1 MLYHNIFVINTFYIE
16 LIIIFR
22 PQLAQTNLLFMKKA
36 LFSLL
41 IMSFFSFTEGD
52 PKIETYS
59 YGHNGM
65 EFVAREGKGMIIVS
79 TYNSK
84 MTIRQDI
91 AYKIYQLYANGRFT
105 TNNKLT
111 VCGNEADVTGK
122 CIIRKKDNL
131 TSLDFYYEL
140 IEWKS
145 GLKEVY
151 KKK

>member
-1 MLYHNIFVINTFYIE
+1 
-16 LIIIFR
+16 
-22 PQLAQTNLLFMKKA
+22 MKKV
-36 LFSLL
+36 LISLL
-41 IMSFFSFTEGD
+41 VLSCFAFNEGD
-52 PKIETYS
+52 SKVQTYS

-91 AYKIYQLYANGRFT
+91 AYKIYQLYANNNLKVGPKT
-105 TNNKLT
+105 TI
-111 VCGNEADVTGK
+111 CGDEADVTGK
-122 CIIRKKDNL
+122 CIVRKKNNL

-140 IEWKS
+140 VEWKS
-145 GLKEVY
+145 GLKEIY

>member
-1 MLYHNIFVINTFYIE
+1 
-16 LIIIFR
+16 
-22 PQLAQTNLLFMKKA
+22 MKKA

-41 IMSFFSFTEGD
+41 IMSCFAFTEGN

-91 AYKIYQLYANGRFT
+91 AYKIYQLYANGRLIIGSKT
-105 TNNKLT
+105 TI
-111 VCGNEADVTGK
+111 CGEEADVTGK
-122 CIIRKKDNL
+122 CLVRKKNNL
-131 TSLDFYYEL
+131 TSVDFYYEL

-145 GLKEVY
+145 GLKEIY
-151 KKK
+151 KKKIK

>member
-1 MLYHNIFVINTFYIE
+1 
-16 LIIIFR
+16 
-22 PQLAQTNLLFMKKA
+22 MKKM

-41 IMSFFSFTEGD
+41 IMSCFAFTEGG

-65 EFVAREGKGMIIVS
+65 EFVARSKEGMIIVS
-79 TYNSK
+79 TFNSK

-91 AYKIYQLYANGRFT
+91 AYKIYQLYANDRLT
-105 TNNKLT
+105 TSDKIT
-111 VCGNEADVTGK
+111 ICGDEADVTGR

-131 TSLDFYYEL
+131 IAVEFYYEL

-145 GLKEVY
+145 GLKEMY
-151 KKK
+151 KKNTK